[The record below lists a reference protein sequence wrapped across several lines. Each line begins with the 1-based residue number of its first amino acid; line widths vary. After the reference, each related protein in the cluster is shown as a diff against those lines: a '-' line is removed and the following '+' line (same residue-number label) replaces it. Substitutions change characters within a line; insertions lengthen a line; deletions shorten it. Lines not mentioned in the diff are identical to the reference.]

1 MGAGFWKWLVS
12 SDAGLLVRVA
22 AGVAVLTGLAAW
34 ELHRK
39 GRQARRWRE
48 YVYLAAAAGVAT
60 AYGML
65 NDQITVT
72 VSWEYFYFGKGLEDA
87 MGPGLPPAMGALRWE
102 ALKLGAKAAWTVGLI
117 LGVVILIA
125 NNPRPG
131 RASVPYRTLYRLI
144 LWPLAGAA
152 GCAVVA
158 GVAGYAGAFA
168 ALFSPIV
175 VNDLWRP
182 SRFMCAWGMHLGG
195 YLGAAVGGVGAVWR
209 VRCLRKAQDDKEGGT
224 GSNGDSK
231 QLGASGSAE

>member
-1 MGAGFWKWLVS
+1 MGAGFWKWLVL

-22 AGVAVLTGLAAW
+22 AGVAILTGLAAW

-39 GRQARRWRE
+39 GRRGARRWRE
-48 YVYLAAAAGVAT
+48 YVYLAAAAAVAM

-72 VSWEYFYFGKGLEDA
+72 VSWEYFYYGKLLGGT
-87 MGPGLPPAMGALRWE
+87 MGPGAAPAMGALRWE
-102 ALKLGAKAAWTVGLI
+102 AFKLGAKAAWTVGLI

-131 RASVPYRTLYRLI
+131 RPGVPYRTLYRLI

-168 ALFSPIV
+168 AIFTPIV

-182 SRFMCAWGMHLGG
+182 SRFMCAWGIHMGG
-195 YLGAAVGGVGAVWR
+195 YLGAAVGGAGAIWR
-209 VRCLRKAQDDKEGGT
+209 VRCLRKAQDDREDKT
-224 GSNGDSK
+224 RPD
-231 QLGASGSAE
+231 ASSDRPET